1 MWKAEAED
9 VNKWAVAVVLEKKL
23 AGLVA
28 YGLVAYG
35 LVAYG
40 PPPERLVSE
49 SDLGVHCVCARLC
62 LLGDPRRS

>member
-23 AGLVA
+23 A
-28 YGLVAYG
+28 GLVAYG

>member
-1 MWKAEAED
+1 MWKSEAED

-35 LVAYG
+35 
-40 PPPERLVSE
+40 PPPERLVS
-49 SDLGVHCVCARLC
+49 
-62 LLGDPRRS
+62 